1 MLYKRAPGTVEA
13 MAAKGLRM
21 PDMGGNQSP
30 DRMKKQIRFARLFR
44 PLVRALAADANRR
57 AVLCSL
63 LLLLTGCRSSRDLK
77 QPSIV
82 FVHIP
87 PSQSGGPE
95 LLDDLSGKVLNGP
108 LGARIVAY
116 ARNDVWWVQ
125 PFRSRPFTE
134 IGTDGN
140 WKTATHLGTD
150 YAVLL
155 VSPGY
160 EPPVRMKELPSAGG
174 GVLAMAL
181 TKGAVG
187 PSVAP
192 KLLHF
197 SGYDWTVS
205 SSADYRGGELSDY
218 EPSNAWV
225 DDQGQLHLLMSEG
238 EGQWHCAG
246 IRLTRSLGYGTYR
259 FVVQDTTHLPTS
271 AVLAMFTR
279 DDRQNPEDAAEMNIE
294 LSRWGKETNRNADYV
309 VQPYYV
315 PENTVHYNVP
325 AGPMTYE
332 LRWEPGTATFR
343 TFIGSSVASPVHK
356 IMDHVFKSGIPL
368 PAAETVHLRFYD
380 FRHSRSGLHHP
391 VEIVVEK
398 FEYLP

>member
-1 MLYKRAPGTVEA
+1 MEGDK
-13 MAAKGLRM
+13 
-21 PDMGGNQSP
+21 SP
-30 DRMKKQIRFARLFR
+30 THTHTKKQIRYSGLVR
-44 PLVRALAADANRR
+44 PLIRVLAADAGRR
-57 AVLCSL
+57 AALCSL
-63 LLLLTGCRSSRDLK
+63 VLLLAGCRPSQNLQ

-82 FVHIP
+82 FVQIP
-87 PSQSGGPE
+87 PNQSGGPE
-95 LLDDLSGKVLNGP
+95 LLDSLTGKVFNGP
-108 LGARIVAY
+108 SGARIVAY
-116 ARNDVWWVQ
+116 ARNDAWWVQ

-134 IGTDGN
+134 IGSDGN

-160 EPPVRMKELPSAGG
+160 EPPVQLKELPASGG
-174 GVLAMAL
+174 GVLAIAL
-181 TKGAVG
+181 TKGTAG
-187 PSVAP
+187 PLIAP
-192 KLLHF
+192 KFLHF
-197 SGYDWTVS
+197 SGYDWMVS

-225 DDQGQLHLLMSEG
+225 DDHGYLHLLMSEG

-259 FVVQDTTHLPTS
+259 FVVQDTAHLPTS

-294 LSRWGKETNRNADYV
+294 LSRWGKQTNRNADYV

-325 AGPMTYE
+325 AGPVTYE
-332 LRWEPGTATFR
+332 LRWAPGDATFQ
-343 TFIGSSVASPVHK
+343 TFAGNSATSAVSK
-356 IMDHVFKSGIPL
+356 IMDHVFKSGIPI
-368 PAAETVHLRFYD
+368 PAAENVHLDFYD

-391 VEIVVEK
+391 VEVVVEK

>member
-1 MLYKRAPGTVEA
+1 MAEKWLRCHTESNKGPTLTKKRIRSA
-13 MAAKGLRM
+13 GLGR
-21 PDMGGNQSP
+21 PRRVACAGVAS
-30 DRMKKQIRFARLFR
+30 RLAIVCSVF
-44 PLVRALAADANRR
+44 
-57 AVLCSL
+57 SL
-63 LLLLTGCRSSRDLK
+63 LAGCYSPRDLQ

-82 FVHIP
+82 FVHVP
-87 PSQSGGPE
+87 PSHSGGPE
-95 LLDDLSGKVLNGP
+95 LLDDLRGKVLNAP
-108 LGARIVAY
+108 PGAFIVAY
-116 ARNDVWWVQ
+116 AHNDEWWVQ
-125 PFRSRPFTE
+125 PFRSRPMTG
-134 IGTDGN
+134 IGPDGN

-155 VSPGY
+155 VSAGY
-160 EPPVRMKELPSAGG
+160 QPPLRMKNFPVSGG
-174 GVLAMAL
+174 SVLAVAV
-181 TKGAVG
+181 TKGTDG
-187 PSVAP
+187 PVNAP
-192 KLLHF
+192 RILHF

-218 EPSNAWV
+218 EPSHAWV
-225 DDQGQLHLLMSEG
+225 DEHGFLHLLMSEE

-259 FVVQDTTHLPTS
+259 FVLQDTAHLPNS

-279 DDRQNPEDAAEMNIE
+279 DEGQNPDDAAEMNIE
-294 LSRWGKETNRNADYV
+294 LSRWGKPTNRNADFV

-332 LRWEPGTATFR
+332 LHWEPGKATFR
-343 TFIGSSVASPVHK
+343 ALATNPATPTARK
-356 IMDHVFKSGIPL
+356 IMDHVFKSGIPI
-368 PAAETVHLRFYD
+368 PAAETVHVNFYD

-391 VEIVVEK
+391 VEVVVEK

>member
-1 MLYKRAPGTVEA
+1 MENGDRPTPKEKSSRNAKRSSPLARIW
-13 MAAKGLRM
+13 AA
-21 PDMGGNQSP
+21 NA
-30 DRMKKQIRFARLFR
+30 KQIVILCSFLL
-44 PLVRALAADANRR
+44 PLAA
-57 AVLCSL
+57 
-63 LLLLTGCRSSRDLK
+63 CRSSQDPKR
-77 QPSIV
+77 PSIV

-95 LLDDLSGKVLNGP
+95 LLDDLSGKVINGP
-108 LGARIVAY
+108 PGAKIVAY
-116 ARNDVWWVQ
+116 ARNSEWWIQ

-134 IGTDGN
+134 IGSDGN

-150 YAVLL
+150 YTVLL

-160 EPPVRMKELPSAGG
+160 QPPIRIKELPAAGG
-174 GVLAMAL
+174 GVLAVAFA
-181 TKGAVG
+181 KGTTGQHIV
-187 PSVAP
+187 P

-197 SGYDWTVS
+197 SGYDWAVS

-225 DDQGQLHLLMSEG
+225 DDHGYLHLLMSEG
-238 EGQWHCAG
+238 EGQWHCAA

-259 FVVQDTTHLPTS
+259 FVVQDTVHLPTS

-294 LSRWGKETNRNADYV
+294 LSHWGKQTNRNADYV

-315 PENTVHYNVP
+315 PENTVHYNVT
-325 AGPMTYE
+325 AGPVTYE
-332 LRWEPGTATFR
+332 LRWEPGIATFR
-343 TFIGSSVASPVHK
+343 TSSGDSTTPAKHK
-356 IMDHVFKSGIPL
+356 IMDHVFKSGIPI
-368 PAAETVHLRFYD
+368 PTAETVHINFYD
-380 FRHSRSGLHHP
+380 FRHSKSGLHHP
-391 VEIVVEK
+391 VEVVVER

>member
-1 MLYKRAPGTVEA
+1 MENGERPTHKE
-13 MAAKGLRM
+13 KG
-21 PDMGGNQSP
+21 
-30 DRMKKQIRFARLFR
+30 IRYDGLSS
-44 PLVRALAADANRR
+44 ALASTWAADAKWI
-57 AVLCSL
+57 AVLSSFL
-63 LLLLTGCRSSRDLK
+63 LLLQLAACRSSQAPQ

-82 FVHIP
+82 FVDVP

-95 LLDDLSGKVLNGP
+95 LLDYLSGKVVNGP
-108 LGARIVAY
+108 PGAKLVAY
-116 ARNDVWWVQ
+116 AHNTEWWIQ

-134 IGTDGN
+134 IGSDGN
-140 WKTATHLGTD
+140 WKTATHLGME

-160 EPPVRMKELPSAGG
+160 QPPVRINELPNSGG
-174 GVLAMAL
+174 GVLAVAL
-181 TKGAVG
+181 TKGTTG
-187 PSVAP
+187 PHIAP
-192 KLLHF
+192 KILHF
-197 SGYDWTVS
+197 SGYDWTIS

-225 DDQGQLHLLMSEG
+225 DDHGRLHLLMSEG
-238 EGQWHCAG
+238 AGKWHCAG

-259 FVVQDTTHLPTS
+259 FVVQDTAHLPTS

-294 LSRWGKETNRNADYV
+294 LSHWGKETNRNADYV

-315 PENTVHYNVP
+315 PENTIHYNVP

-332 LRWEPGTATFR
+332 LRWEPGNAAFR
-343 TFIGSSVASPVHK
+343 TFSGTFATSSAHK
-356 IMDHVFKSGIPL
+356 IMEHVFKSGIPI
-368 PAAETVHLRFYD
+368 PAAETVHMNFYD

-391 VEIVVEK
+391 VEVVVER

>member
-1 MLYKRAPGTVEA
+1 
-13 MAAKGLRM
+13 M
-21 PDMGGNQSP
+21 PDLEGNKTP
-30 DRMKKQIRFARLFR
+30 ARIGKPARLAGVLR
-44 PLVRALAADANRR
+44 TLTHTWGTGTNSH
-57 AVLCSL
+57 AVACSL
-63 LLLLTGCRSSRDLK
+63 FLLLVLAGCRSSLNRR

-82 FVHIP
+82 FAHIP

-95 LLDDLSGKVLNGP
+95 LLDNLSGKVLNGP
-108 LGARIVAY
+108 ASARIVAY
-116 ARNDVWWVQ
+116 SRNENWWVQ

-134 IGTDGN
+134 IGSDGN

-155 VSPGY
+155 VEPGY
-160 EPPVRMKELPSAGG
+160 APPVRAEELPSVGG
-174 GVLAMAL
+174 GVLAVAR
-181 TKGAVG
+181 TRGAAG
-187 PSVAP
+187 PRLAP

-225 DDQGQLHLLMSEG
+225 DDHGYLHLFMSE
-238 EGQWHCAG
+238 EQGQWHCAG

-259 FVVQDTTHLPTS
+259 FIVQDTAHLPIS

-294 LSRWGKETNRNADYV
+294 LSRWGKQTNRNADYV

-315 PENTVHYNVP
+315 PENTVHYEVP

-332 LRWEPGTATFR
+332 LRWEPGKATFR
-343 TFIGSSVASPVHK
+343 TFAGNTAASPVRK
-356 IMDHVFKSGIPL
+356 IMDHVFKSGIPV
-368 PAAETVHLRFYD
+368 PATETVHVNFYD
-380 FRHSRSGLHHP
+380 FRHSRNGLHHP
-391 VEIVVEK
+391 VEVVVEN

>member
-1 MLYKRAPGTVEA
+1 
-13 MAAKGLRM
+13 MAAKWLRCCAEGDKSPTRIKTRVRYTGLV
-21 PDMGGNQSP
+21 SP
-30 DRMKKQIRFARLFR
+30 
-44 PLVRALAADANRR
+44 RACTLAADARR
-57 AVLCSL
+57 LAVLCSL
-63 LLLLTGCRSSRDLK
+63 SLLLAGCRSSQDLQ

-87 PSQSGGPE
+87 PNQSGGPE

-108 LGARIVAY
+108 PGAKIVAY

-134 IGTDGN
+134 IGPDGN
-140 WKTATHLGTD
+140 WKTATHLGSD

-160 EPPVRMKELPSAGG
+160 QPPVRIKELPVSGG
-174 GVLAMAL
+174 GVLAIAL
-181 TKGAVG
+181 TKGIAG
-187 PSVAP
+187 PIIAP

-197 SGYDWTVS
+197 SGYDWTLS

-225 DDQGQLHLLMSEG
+225 DDREYLHLLMSEG

-259 FVVQDTTHLPTS
+259 FVVQDTAHLPTS

-279 DDRQNPEDAAEMNIE
+279 EDRQNLEDAAEMNIE
-294 LSRWGKETNRNADYV
+294 LSRWGKQTNRNADYV
-309 VQPYYV
+309 VQPYYI

-325 AGPMTYE
+325 AGPVTYE
-332 LRWEPGTATFR
+332 LRWEPGNATFR
-343 TFIGSSVASPVHK
+343 TFVGDSATSAARK
-356 IMDHVFKSGIPL
+356 IMDHVFKSGIPI
-368 PAAETVHLRFYD
+368 PAAETVHLNFYD
-380 FRHSRSGLHHP
+380 FRHSKSGLHHP
-391 VEIVVEK
+391 VEVVVEK

>member
-1 MLYKRAPGTVEA
+1 MPNMEDVKSSRLIGKP
-13 MAAKGLRM
+13 LRSSRFL
-21 PDMGGNQSP
+21 SP
-30 DRMKKQIRFARLFR
+30 LFHSW
-44 PLVRALAADANRR
+44 ASKRR

-63 LLLLTGCRSSRDLK
+63 LLLLAGCRSSQDPRRS
-77 QPSIV
+77 SIV

-87 PSQSGGPE
+87 PSHSGGPE

-108 LGARIVAY
+108 PGARLVAY
-116 ARNDVWWVQ
+116 AHNELWWVQ

-160 EPPVRMKELPSAGG
+160 LPPARIKELPSAGS
-174 GVLAMAL
+174 GVLAIAI
-181 TKGAVG
+181 TKGTAG
-187 PSVAP
+187 PFVAP

-197 SGYDWTVS
+197 SGYDWAVS

-225 DDQGQLHLLMSEG
+225 DDHGYLHLLMSEG
-238 EGQWHCAG
+238 AGQWHCAG

-259 FVVQDTTHLPTS
+259 FVVQDTAHLPTS

-294 LSRWGKETNRNADYV
+294 LSRWGKQTNRNADYV

-315 PENTVHYNVP
+315 PENTVHYDVP
-325 AGPMTYE
+325 AGPVTYE
-332 LRWEPGTATFR
+332 LRWEPGNATFR
-343 TFIGSSVASPVHK
+343 TFAGNSATSAAHQ
-356 IMDHVFKSGIPL
+356 IMDHVFKSGIPI
-368 PAAETVHLRFYD
+368 PAAETVHLNFFD
-380 FRHSRSGLHHP
+380 FRHSKSGLHHP
-391 VEIVVEK
+391 VEVVVEK

>member
-1 MLYKRAPGTVEA
+1 MENGDRPTPKEKSTRNARRFSPLARIRAA
-13 MAAKGLRM
+13 HA
-21 PDMGGNQSP
+21 
-30 DRMKKQIRFARLFR
+30 KQIAILCSFLL
-44 PLVRALAADANRR
+44 PLAA
-57 AVLCSL
+57 
-63 LLLLTGCRSSRDLK
+63 CRSAQDL
-77 QPSIV
+77 QRPSIV
-82 FVHIP
+82 FVHTP

-95 LLDDLSGKVLNGP
+95 LLDDLSGKVINGP
-108 LGARIVAY
+108 PGAKIVAY
-116 ARNDVWWVQ
+116 ARNSEWWIQ

-134 IGTDGN
+134 IGSDGN

-160 EPPVRMKELPSAGG
+160 QPPVRIKELPAIGG
-174 GVLAMAL
+174 AVLAIAL
-181 TKGAVG
+181 TKGNAG
-187 PSVAP
+187 QSIAP
-192 KLLHF
+192 KILHF
-197 SGYDWTVS
+197 SGYDWAVS

-225 DDQGQLHLLMSEG
+225 DDHGHLHLLMSEG

-259 FVVQDTTHLPTS
+259 FVVQDTVHLPTS

-279 DDRQNPEDAAEMNIE
+279 DDRQNQEDGAEMNIE
-294 LSRWGKETNRNADYV
+294 LSHWGKQTNRNADCV

-332 LRWEPGTATFR
+332 LRWEPGNATFR
-343 TFIGSSVASPVHK
+343 TFSGNSEISAAHK
-356 IMDHVFKSGIPL
+356 IMEHVFKAGIPI
-368 PAAETVHLRFYD
+368 PAAETVHMNFYD
-380 FRHSRSGLHHP
+380 FHHSKSGLHHP
-391 VEIVVEK
+391 VEVVVER

>member
-1 MLYKRAPGTVEA
+1 MECGKRPTQTNRGVRYAGLSSSHSRIRATQ
-13 MAAKGLRM
+13 AKW
-21 PDMGGNQSP
+21 
-30 DRMKKQIRFARLFR
+30 I
-44 PLVRALAADANRR
+44 AL
-57 AVLCSL
+57 LCTPL
-63 LLLLTGCRSSRDLK
+63 LLLDSCRSSRDL
-77 QPSIV
+77 QHPSIV
-82 FVHIP
+82 FVQVP

-108 LGARIVAY
+108 PGARIVAY
-116 ARNDVWWVQ
+116 ARNTDWWVQ

-134 IGTDGN
+134 IGPDGY

-160 EPPVRMKELPSAGG
+160 QPPVRAKELPGPGG
-174 GVLAMAL
+174 GVLAAAL
-181 TKGAVG
+181 TKGNAG
-187 PSVAP
+187 PSIAP
-192 KLLHF
+192 KILHF
-197 SGYDWTVS
+197 SGYDWAVS

-225 DDQGQLHLLMSEG
+225 DDHGYLHLSMSEG
-238 EGQWHCAG
+238 QGQWHCAG

-259 FVVQDTTHLPTS
+259 FVIEDTAHLPIS

-294 LSRWGKETNRNADYV
+294 LSRWGKQTNRNADYV

-315 PENTVHYNVP
+315 PENTVHYNAP
-325 AGPMTYE
+325 SGPVTYE
-332 LRWEPGTATFR
+332 LRWEPGNATFR
-343 TFIGSSVASPVHK
+343 TFSGNSAASPAHK
-356 IMDHVFKSGIPL
+356 IMEHAFKAGIPI
-368 PAAETVHLRFYD
+368 PAAETVHMNFYD
-380 FRHSRSGLHHP
+380 FHHSKSGLHHP
-391 VEIVVEK
+391 VEVVVER

>member
-1 MLYKRAPGTVEA
+1 MLEMPNMEHGKRPNHRK
-13 MAAKGLRM
+13 KGVRRAGLA
-21 PDMGGNQSP
+21 SP
-30 DRMKKQIRFARLFR
+30 LPRIW
-44 PLVRALAADANRR
+44 AADAK
-57 AVLCSL
+57 AIAILFGFLFL
-63 LLLLTGCRSSRDLK
+63 LVACRSSRDLH
-77 QPSIV
+77 QSSIV

-108 LGARIVAY
+108 PGAKIVAY
-116 ARNDVWWVQ
+116 ARNTEWWVQ
-125 PFRSRPFTE
+125 PFRSRPFTD
-134 IGTDGN
+134 IGPDGN

-150 YAVLL
+150 YAALL

-160 EPPVRMKELPSAGG
+160 QPPVRIKELPTAAGG
-174 GVLAMAL
+174 VVAIAL
-181 TKGAVG
+181 TKGTAG
-187 PSVAP
+187 PPIVH
-192 KLLHF
+192 KILHF

-205 SSADYRGGELSDY
+205 SSVDYRGGELSDY

-225 DDQGQLHLLMSEG
+225 DDHGHLHLLMSEG

-259 FVVQDTTHLPTS
+259 FVVQDTVHLPTS

-279 DDRQNPEDAAEMNIE
+279 DDRQNPDDAAEMNIE
-294 LSRWGKETNRNADYV
+294 LSHWGKQTNRNADYV

-315 PENTVHYNVP
+315 PENTAHYDVP
-325 AGPMTYE
+325 AGPVTYE
-332 LRWEPGTATFR
+332 LRWEPGKATFR
-343 TFIGSSVASPVHK
+343 TFSGDTATSAANK
-356 IMDHVFKSGIPL
+356 IMDHVFKSGIPI
-368 PAAETVHLRFYD
+368 PAAETVHMNFYD

-391 VEIVVEK
+391 VEVVVER